1 MALGCLFI
9 VSTPIGNLG
18 DITRRAVEVLSSVA
32 CVAAEDT
39 RRTRALLSH
48 LGIGEKPIR
57 SLNAHSSPA
66 AIAQLVERLLEGDDV
81 AFVTDAGT
89 PAVSDPGG
97 GLVAAAAARQV
108 PVRIVPGPSAVT
120 AAVALS
126 GLVDGPFTF
135 LGFLPRRG
143 PERQA
148 NLQRLRYSAEPVVLF
163 ESPARLAKTLT
174 EFAEH
179 FPDRRIFIGRELTKL
194 YEEGLR
200 GSVAELATR
209 TDAWRGEIAI
219 VLAAANADERA
230 AAEGAE
236 KRALCEAALRAAID
250 CGVNPSRIT
259 RALAEASGLPKKEL
273 YDRALELAKSRGE
286 SEPEGGAETPSD

>member
-1 MALGCLFI
+1 MALGCLFV

-18 DITRRAVEVLSSVA
+18 DITRRAVEVLSKVA

-48 LGIGEKPIR
+48 LGIGDKPLR
-57 SLNAHSSPA
+57 SLNAHSSRA

-97 GLVAAAAARQV
+97 GLVAAAAARDV
-108 PVRIVPGPSAVT
+108 PVRIIPGASAVT

-126 GLVDGPFTF
+126 GLVEGPFTF

-148 NLQRLRYSAEPVVLF
+148 SLTRLRYSVEPIVLF
-163 ESPARLAKTLT
+163 ESPMRMQKTLAD
-174 EFAEH
+174 FAEQ
-179 FPDRRIFIGRELTKL
+179 FPDRPLFVGRELTKL

-200 GSVAELATR
+200 GSVAELAAR
-209 TDAWRGEIAI
+209 TDAWRGEIVM
-219 VLAAANADERA
+219 VLGAANADEREA
-230 AAEGAE
+230 AQGAE
-236 KRALCEAALRAAID
+236 QRALCDAALRAAIA
-250 CGVNPSRIT
+250 CGVSPSRIT
-259 RALAEASGLPKKEL
+259 RALADASGLPKKEL
-273 YDRALELAKSRGE
+273 YDRALELAGSRDE
-286 SEPEGGAETPSD
+286 DEPEGGAETAAD

>member
-1 MALGCLFI
+1 MALGCLFV

-18 DITRRAVEVLSSVA
+18 DITRRAVEVLSKVA

-48 LGIGEKPIR
+48 LGIGDKPLR
-57 SLNAHSSPA
+57 SLNAHSSAA

-97 GLVAAAAARQV
+97 GLVAAAAARDV
-108 PVRIVPGPSAVT
+108 PVRIVPGASAVT

-126 GLVDGPFTF
+126 GLVEGPFTF

-148 NLQRLRYSAEPVVLF
+148 SLTRLRYSVEPVVLF
-163 ESPARLAKTLT
+163 ESPVRMQKTLADFT
-174 EFAEH
+174 EQ
-179 FPDRRIFIGRELTKL
+179 FPDRPLFVGRELTKL

-200 GSVAELATR
+200 GSVAELA
-209 TDAWRGEIAI
+209 A
-219 VLAAANADERA
+219 
-230 AAEGAE
+230 
-236 KRALCEAALRAAID
+236 
-250 CGVNPSRIT
+250 
-259 RALAEASGLPKKEL
+259 
-273 YDRALELAKSRGE
+273 
-286 SEPEGGAETPSD
+286 